1 MGVGWVLILCKKTLE
16 ELRKIINGD
25 GTDDYKSGPKLV
37 DFFNELGFND
47 SYGQGFPSRWF
58 FTDCKL
64 EKINGTPAIDK
75 CIKTIFS
82 VNNYIGRVE
91 YLDEMITKFNQY
103 LAFDKWRVIRVNE
116 KISFEKLD
124 EIIVKNKKKTSEMSE
139 KEFLQLSF
147 DSSID
152 RIGLEY
158 LLTDIL
164 KMRILEAESNISI
177 GNSLSSIILIGSVM
191 EGILLGVV
199 LKYPDTF
206 NKCNSAPIDNI
217 TQKVKKFNNWT
228 LNDFINSAY
237 ELRIINEDVKKFSH
251 VVREF
256 RNYIHPYQQLQSQ
269 FRPTKDTALI
279 CLQVLKALISQL
291 EEYTN
296 KSSIK

>member
-1 MGVGWVLILCKKTLE
+1 MDKLIA
-16 ELRKIINGD
+16 D
-25 GTDDYKSGPKLV
+25 
-37 DFFNELGFND
+37 
-47 SYGQGFPSRWF
+47 
-58 FTDCKL
+58 
-64 EKINGTPAIDK
+64 
-75 CIKTIFS
+75 
-82 VNNYIGRVE
+82 
-91 YLDEMITKFNQY
+91 FNQY
-103 LAFDKWRVIRVNE
+103 LVFDKWKIVRENE
-116 KISFEKLD
+116 KITFKKLD
-124 EIIVKNKKKTSEMSE
+124 EIIIENNEKTSEMSE

-147 DSSID
+147 ESSID

-158 LLTDIL
+158 LLTEIL
-164 KMRILEAESNISI
+164 KTRILEAESNTSI
-177 GNSLSSIILIGSVM
+177 GNSLSSIILIGSIM
-191 EGILLGVV
+191 EGILLGVA
-199 LKYPDTF
+199 LKYPDAF

-291 EEYTN
+291 EECTN
-296 KSSIK
+296 KNRIK

>member
-1 MGVGWVLILCKKTLE
+1 MILCKKTLE

-47 SYGQGFPSRWF
+47 SYGQGFPSRWV
-58 FTDCKL
+58 FTDYKL
-64 EKINGTPAIDK
+64 EKINGTPEIDK
-75 CIKTIFS
+75 CIKTVFA
-82 VNNYIGRVE
+82 VNNYIGRVS
-91 YLDEMITKFNQY
+91 YLDKLIADFNQY
-103 LAFDKWRVIRVNE
+103 LVFDKWKIVRENE
-116 KISFEKLD
+116 KIIFKKLD
-124 EIIVKNKKKTSEMSE
+124 EIIIENNEKTSEMSE

-147 DSSID
+147 ESSID

-158 LLTDIL
+158 LLTEIL
-164 KMRILEAESNISI
+164 KMRILEAESNTST
-177 GNSLSSIILIGSVM
+177 GNSLSSIILIGSIM
-191 EGILLGVV
+191 EGILLGVA

-296 KSSIK
+296 KNRIR

>member
-1 MGVGWVLILCKKTLE
+1 MILCKKTLE

-37 DFFNELGFND
+37 DFFNKLGFND
-47 SYGQGFPSRWF
+47 SYGQGFTSRWV

-64 EKINGTPAIDK
+64 QEMNGTPAIDE
-75 CIKTIFS
+75 CIKSIFA
-82 VNNYIGRVE
+82 VNNYIGRVA
-91 YLDEMITKFNQY
+91 YLDEKIVKFNQY
-103 LAFDKWRVIRVNE
+103 LAFDKWRIIRINE
-116 KISFEKLD
+116 KINFEKLD
-124 EIIVKNKKKTSEMSE
+124 KIIIENKEKTSEMSE
-139 KEFLQLSF
+139 NEFLQLSF

-158 LLTDIL
+158 LLTEIL
-164 KMRILEAESNISI
+164 KMRILEAESNTSI
-177 GNSLSSIILIGSVM
+177 GNSLSSILLIGSIM
-191 EGILLGVV
+191 EGILLGVA
-199 LKYPDTF
+199 LKYPDAF

-296 KSSIK
+296 KNRIK

>member
-1 MGVGWVLILCKKTLE
+1 MILCKKTLE

-25 GTDDYKSGPKLV
+25 GTDDYKSGPTLV

-47 SYGQGFPSRWF
+47 SYGQGFPSRWI
-58 FTDCKL
+58 FTDYKL
-64 EKINGTPAIDK
+64 EKINGTPEIDK
-75 CIKTIFS
+75 CIKTVFA
-82 VNNYIGRVE
+82 VNNYIGRVS
-91 YLDEMITKFNQY
+91 YLDKLIADFNQY
-103 LAFDKWRVIRVNE
+103 LVFDKWKIVRENE
-116 KISFEKLD
+116 KITFKKLD
-124 EIIVKNKKKTSEMSE
+124 EIIIENNEKTSEMSE

-147 DSSID
+147 ESSID

-158 LLTDIL
+158 LLTEIL
-164 KMRILEAESNISI
+164 KTRILEAESNTSI
-177 GNSLSSIILIGSVM
+177 GNSLSSIILIGSIM
-191 EGILLGVV
+191 EGILLGVA
-199 LKYPDTF
+199 LKYPDAF

-291 EEYTN
+291 EECTN
-296 KSSIK
+296 KNRIK